1 MKIVSRHIERDGS
14 GSVSLIPEEDE
25 DMYHLYNLVEPH
37 DRVRAPA
44 VRRVQSESST
54 GSIESHRVRVTL
66 TIEVAKTT
74 FDATG
79 SNAPLDPAQA
89 TDGIS
94 TPSVDSSAGALGG
107 GGGGEG
113 ATLQVAGRV
122 VSENK
127 HVKMGAFH
135 TLDLECNRQ
144 VTIIKDSWD
153 SIHLERLSDS
163 SDVGQRAEVGAVVLG
178 EGESHPTIRRGLMLT
193 VFYHRYS
200 SGLPPHRAHDCCST
214 TDRSAHASKAQ
225 VIAQLFIHR

>member
-1 MKIVSRHIERDGS
+1 MKVVSRHIERDGS
-14 GSVSLIPEEDE
+14 GSVTLVPEEDE
-25 DMYHLYNLVEPH
+25 DMYHLFNLIEEH
-37 DRVRAPA
+37 DQVRAPA

-66 TIEVAKTT
+66 TIEVSKTA

-79 SNAPLDPAQA
+79 STAPLDPAQA
-89 TDGIS
+89 TDAGTG
-94 TPSVDSSAGALGG
+94 TPALDASAGALGG
-107 GGGGEG
+107 GSGGEG
-113 ATLQVAGRV
+113 ATLQVAGKV

-153 SIHLERLSDS
+153 SIHLERLTDS

-178 EGESHPTIRRGLMLT
+178 EGKSVAWSSISRGLIE
-193 VFYHRYS
+193 H
-200 SGLPPHRAHDCCST
+200 
-214 TDRSAHASKAQ
+214 
-225 VIAQLFIHR
+225 